1 MNLQELK
8 EKLDEAKDEKA
19 RAEERLKTL
28 KEQKEELEVELKK
41 YGIKGI
47 KEIDKRTEELQSEL
61 ELLFDKLNSVEKDVL
76 LTEEAESDI
85 DKEIASI
92 IDEKKDDDLDDD
104 LDNVLDDIL

>member
-85 DKEIASI
+85 DKETASI